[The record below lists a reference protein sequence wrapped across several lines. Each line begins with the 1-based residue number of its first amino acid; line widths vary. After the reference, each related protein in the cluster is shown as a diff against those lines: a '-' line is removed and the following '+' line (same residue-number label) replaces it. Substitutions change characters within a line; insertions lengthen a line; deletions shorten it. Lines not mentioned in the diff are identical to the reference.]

1 MNELQLQWN
10 ACLDFIKDN
19 ISSEQYKTWFEPIV
33 PLSYSREMQ
42 VLKLGI
48 PSEFFFEYLESHFIS
63 ILSKSIYR
71 TFGKDTQLKYQV
83 LIDKENHGTV
93 DVPSSG
99 VTKPVVE
106 NGQKTYIGEN
116 QAPLHGAAMAD
127 FDSHLIQA
135 YRFENFVEG
144 TSNKLPRSIGESIA
158 EQPGRNAFNPLFIY
172 GPSGVGKTHL
182 INAIGLR
189 IKELYPEKRVLY
201 ISAHLFLVQYTDSVR
216 KNLVNDFLHFYQ
228 SIDVLIIDDVQEFAS
243 LKGTQVTFFHIFNH
257 LHQNNRQIIMTSD
270 RPPVA
275 LEGMEERLLTRFK
288 WGLQV
293 EMDRPNETLRKDILR
308 KKIDQDGLKFPE
320 SVVDYIAQNVDGS
333 VRELEGV
340 VNSFLA
346 FSIVYKCDIDLNLAE
361 RIVHRAAKEEKKKA
375 ITIDTI
381 IDKVCEHYTV
391 KRADIFTKSRKR
403 AIVQVRQIAMY
414 LAQQH
419 TPLSISRIGTLVGN
433 RDHATVLHSC
443 KIVSG
448 RMDVD
453 SSFRNEVHEIDASL
467 TV

>member
-33 PLSYSREMQ
+33 PLSYNAVER

-63 ILSKSIYR
+63 ILSQSIYK

-83 LIDKENHGTV
+83 LIDKENHGTI

-99 VTKPVVE
+99 TSKPQHEDKKVYV
-106 NGQKTYIGEN
+106 GEN
-116 QAPLHGAAMAD
+116 QAPRRDAAVSD
-127 FDSHLIQA
+127 FDSHLISA

-144 TSNKLPRSIGESIA
+144 FSNKLPRSIGESIA

-182 INAIGLR
+182 VNAIGLC

-293 EMDRPNETLRKDILR
+293 EMDLPDEELRKQILR
-308 KKIDQDGLKFPE
+308 KKIEQDGLKFPE
-320 SVVDYIAQNVDGS
+320 NVVDYIALNVDGS

-346 FSIVYKCDIDLNLAE
+346 FSIVYKCDIDLNLAH

-381 IDKVCEHYTV
+381 IDKVCDHYTV

-419 TPLSISRIGTLVGN
+419 TQLSISRIGTLVGN

-448 RMDVD
+448 RMEVD
-453 SSFRNEVHEIDASL
+453 TAFRNEVHEIDASL

>member
-1 MNELQLQWN
+1 MNELQSQWN
-10 ACLDFIKDN
+10 ACLKIIEDN
-19 ISSEQYKTWFEPIV
+19 ISSEQYKSWFKPIV
-33 PLSYSREMQ
+33 PLSYSRMEG
-42 VLKLGI
+42 LKLGI
-48 PSEFFFEYLESHFIS
+48 PSEFFFEYIESHFIS
-63 ILSKSIYR
+63 ILSKAIYR
-71 TFGKDTQLKYQV
+71 IFGKGTQLKYQV
-83 LIDKENHGTV
+83 LIDKENNGTM

-99 VTKPVVE
+99 VAKDASTGGKKVYV
-106 NGQKTYIGEN
+106 GEN
-116 QAPLHGAAMAD
+116 QAPARGAATAS

-189 IKELYPEKRVLY
+189 IKELYPQKRVLY

-228 SIDVLIIDDVQEFAS
+228 SIDALIIDDVQEFAS
-243 LKGTQVTFFHIFNH
+243 LKGTQMTFFHIFNH

-293 EMDRPNETLRKDILR
+293 EMDRPNEELRKEILK
-308 KKIDQDGLKFPE
+308 KKIELDGLKFPE
-320 SVVDYIAQNVDGS
+320 NVVDYIAQNVDGS

-346 FSIVYKCDIDLNLAE
+346 FSIVYKCDIDMNLAQ

-375 ITIDTI
+375 ITVDTI
-381 IDKVCEHYTV
+381 IDKVCDHYTI

-419 TPLSISRIGTLVGN
+419 TQLSISRIGTLVGN

-453 SSFRNEVHEIDASL
+453 TSFRNEIQEIDASL

>member
-1 MNELQLQWN
+1 MDELQLQWN

-19 ISSEQYKTWFEPIV
+19 ISSEQYKTWFKPIV
-33 PLSYSREMQ
+33 PLSYSRKSG

-48 PSEFFFEYLESHFIS
+48 PSEFFFEYLETHFID
-63 ILSKSIYR
+63 ILSRAIYR
-71 TFGKDTQLKYQV
+71 SFGKNTQLKYQV
-83 LIDKENHGTV
+83 LIDKENHETV

-99 VTKPVVE
+99 VS
-106 NGQKTYIGEN
+106 KTAVDGKKKFIGEN
-116 QAPLHGAAMAD
+116 QAPAHGAATST
-127 FDSHLIQA
+127 FDSHLIPT

-144 TSNKLPRSIGESIA
+144 MSNKLPRSIGESIA

-189 IKELYPEKRVLY
+189 IKELFPEKRVLY

-293 EMDRPNETLRKDILR
+293 EMDRPNEELRKEILK
-308 KKIDQDGLKFPE
+308 KKIEQDGLKFPQN
-320 SVVDYIAQNVDGS
+320 VVDYIAQNVDGS

-346 FSIVYKCDIDLNLAE
+346 FSIVYKCDIDMNLAQ
-361 RIVHRAAKEEKKKA
+361 RIVHRAAKEEKKKS

-381 IDKVCEHYTV
+381 IDKVCDHYTV

-403 AIVQVRQIAMY
+403 AIVQVRQIAMF

-419 TPLSISRIGTLVGN
+419 TQLSISRIGTLVGN

-453 SSFRNEVHEIDASL
+453 TSFRNEVQEIDASL

>member
-1 MNELQLQWN
+1 MNKFQSQWN
-10 ACLDFIKDN
+10 ACLDIIKDN
-19 ISSEQYKTWFEPIV
+19 ISPEQYKTWFVPIV
-33 PLSYSREMQ
+33 PLSYSQEGRL
-42 VLKLGI
+42 LKLGI
-48 PSEFFFEYLESHFIS
+48 PSEFFYDYLEDHFIPL
-63 ILSKSIYR
+63 LSKAIYR
-71 TFGKDTQLKYQV
+71 TFGEGTLLKYQV
-83 LIDKENHGTV
+83 MIDKENHGTV
-93 DVPSSG
+93 DMPSSG
-99 VTKPVVE
+99 VTKIVDEERGKVY
-106 NGQKTYIGEN
+106 TGEN
-116 QAPLHGAAMAD
+116 QAPTRDAAVSV
-127 FDSHLIQA
+127 FDSHLIQT
-135 YRFENFVEG
+135 YRFETFVEG
-144 TSNKLPRSIGESIA
+144 TSNKLSRSIGESIA

-182 INAIGLR
+182 INAIGIR
-189 IKELYPEKRVLY
+189 VKELFPDKRVLY

-243 LKGTQVTFFHIFNH
+243 LKGTQMTFFHIFNH

-270 RPPVA
+270 RPPAA

-293 EMDRPNETLRKDILR
+293 EMDRPNEALRKEILR
-308 KKIDQDGLKFPE
+308 KKIEQDGLKFPE
-320 SVVDYIAQNVDGS
+320 NVVDYIAQNVDGS

-346 FSIVYKCDIDLNLAE
+346 FSIVYKCDIDMNLAQ
-361 RIVHRAAKEEKKKA
+361 RIVHRAAQEEKKRA

-381 IDKVCEHYTV
+381 IDKVCDHYTV
-391 KRADIFTKSRKR
+391 KRSDIFTKSRKR

-419 TPLSISRIGTLVGN
+419 TQLSISRIGTLVGN

-453 SSFRNEVHEIDASL
+453 TSFRNEVQEIDASL